1 LAQGEIVVADINA
14 IQLHEKQGFELEV
27 ERIAS
32 TDSYAMHLRWRGN
45 IVIPDEA
52 KKAVIYVA
60 NIDTAITAITKA

>member
-1 LAQGEIVVADINA
+1 LAAAEVVVADINA

-32 TDSYAMHLRWRGN
+32 TDEYAMHLRWRGN
-45 IVIPDEA
+45 VVIPDEA

-60 NIDTAITAITKA
+60 NAETAISAITKA